1 MEHLFRGLVRGRP
14 RPRSIY
20 PNVFDKPNVFGLSKK
35 LFNLCFLGRKQ
46 KSNYKK
52 CRFLMLYY

>member
-20 PNVFDKPNVFGLSKK
+20 PNVFDKPKPDELARMVRREND
-35 LFNLCFLGRKQ
+35 
-46 KSNYKK
+46 
-52 CRFLMLYY
+52 